1 MSMTDPIADM
11 FTRIRNAQL
20 VGRTDVSMP
29 ASNIKCEIARV
40 LKDEG
45 YIEEFAR
52 REQDGKSELLVT
64 LKYHQG
70 RPVIDHIR
78 RISRPGLRVYK
89 RKDEMP
95 SVLGGLGIA
104 IISTPKG
111 VMSDRAARAA
121 GQGGE
126 VLCFV
131 S

>member
-11 FTRIRNAQL
+11 LTRIRNAQL
-20 VGRTDVSMP
+20 VGRVDVSMP

-45 YIEEFAR
+45 YIDDFAR
-52 REQDGKSELLVT
+52 RNQEGKSELVIT
-64 LKYHQG
+64 LRYYQG
-70 RPVIDHIR
+70 RPVIDRMR

-89 RKDEMP
+89 RKDELP
-95 SVLGGLGIA
+95 RVLGGLGIA
-104 IISTPKG
+104 IVSTPRG

-126 VLCFV
+126 ILCFV

>member
-11 FTRIRNAQL
+11 FTRIRNGQL

-45 YIEEFAR
+45 YIEEFER
-52 REQDGKSELLVT
+52 REQDGKFELVVT

-78 RISRPGLRVYK
+78 RISKPGLRVYK
-89 RKDEMP
+89 RKDELP
-95 SVLGGLGIA
+95 RVLGGLGVA
-104 IISTPKG
+104 IVSTPRG

>member
-11 FTRIRNAQL
+11 FTRIRNGQL
-20 VGRTDVSMP
+20 VGREVVSMP

-45 YIEEFAR
+45 YIEDFAK
-52 REQDGKSELLVT
+52 READGKPELVVT
-64 LKYHQG
+64 LKYYQG

-89 RKDEMP
+89 RKDELP
-95 SVLGGLGIA
+95 KVLGGLGIA
-104 IISTPKG
+104 IVSTPRG
-111 VMSDRAARAA
+111 LMSDRAARAA

-126 VLCFV
+126 VICVV